1 MIIYPAIDLSAGKVV
16 RLIKGNFERKTIY
29 SNDPELQV
37 NKFESYG
44 AKWIHIV
51 DLDGALSGKNE
62 NKKAIKEVLQST
74 NCKIQLGGG
83 IRTLKNIED
92 WINLGVSRVIIGTAA
107 IKNKRFISDAVKYFP
122 ERISVGLD
130 LLKEKVAIKGWTEV
144 VANKK
149 ADYFFQKF
157 SDLGVASIIYTDIS
171 KDGLLKGPNLRQ
183 IIYYKNLIKVPLIA
197 SGGISSFDDIIK
209 LKKSNIYGTIIGKAI
224 YEKKIDLKKVFGLA

>member
-29 SNDPELQV
+29 SNDPEIQV

-62 NKKAIKEVLQST
+62 NKKAIKEILQST

-92 WINLGVSRVIIGTAA
+92 WINLGVSRIIIGTAA
-107 IKNKRFISDAVKYFP
+107 IKNKSFISDAVKYFP
-122 ERISVGLD
+122 NRISVGLD
-130 LLKEKVAIKGWTEV
+130 LFKEKVAIKGWTEV
-144 VANKK
+144 VAHKK
-149 ADYFFQKF
+149 ADYFFKKF

-209 LKKSNIYGTIIGKAI
+209 LKRSNVYGTIIGKAI

>member
-29 SNDPELQV
+29 SNNPELQV

-107 IKNKRFISDAVKYFP
+107 IKNERFISDAVKYFP
-122 ERISVGLD
+122 DRISVGLD
-130 LLKEKVAIKGWTEV
+130 LFKEKVAIKGWTEV
-144 VANKK
+144 VACKE

-209 LKKSNIYGTIIGKAI
+209 LKQSKVYGTIIGKAI

>member
-29 SNDPELQV
+29 SNNPELQV

-144 VANKK
+144 VAHKK
-149 ADYFFQKF
+149 ADYFFKKF

-209 LKKSNIYGTIIGKAI
+209 LKRSNVYGTIIGKAI

>member
-16 RLIKGNFERKTIY
+16 RLIKGNFKRKTIY
-29 SNDPELQV
+29 SINPELQV
-37 NKFESYG
+37 NKFESFG

-92 WINLGVSRVIIGTAA
+92 WINLGVTRVIIGTAA

-122 ERISVGLD
+122 NSISVGLD

-144 VANKK
+144 VAYKK
-149 ADYFFQKF
+149 ADYFFKKF
-157 SDLGVASIIYTDIS
+157 SDLGVSSIIYTDIS

-197 SGGISSFDDIIK
+197 SGGVSSFDDIIK
-209 LKKSNIYGTIIGKAI
+209 LKQSNVYGTIIGKAI
-224 YEKKIDLKKVFGLA
+224 YEKKIDLKKVFSLA

>member
-29 SNDPELQV
+29 SNDPEIQV

-122 ERISVGLD
+122 NRISVGLD

-144 VANKK
+144 VAHKK
-149 ADYFFQKF
+149 ADYFFKKF

-209 LKKSNIYGTIIGKAI
+209 LKQSNVYGTIIGKAI
-224 YEKKIDLKKVFGLA
+224 YEKNRP

>member
-29 SNDPELQV
+29 SNDPEIQV

-62 NKKAIKEVLQST
+62 NKKAIKEILQST

-92 WINLGVSRVIIGTAA
+92 WINLGVSRIIIGTAA
-107 IKNKRFISDAVKYFP
+107 IKNKSFISDAVKYFP
-122 ERISVGLD
+122 NRISVGLD
-130 LLKEKVAIKGWTEV
+130 LFKEKVAIKGWTEV
-144 VANKK
+144 VAHKK
-149 ADYFFQKF
+149 ADYFFKKF

-209 LKKSNIYGTIIGKAI
+209 LKQSNVYGTIIGKAI

>member
-29 SNDPELQV
+29 SNNPELQV

-62 NKKAIKEVLQST
+62 NKKAIKEVLKST

-92 WINLGVSRVIIGTAA
+92 WINLQEFFPCNYRNNA
-107 IKNKRFISDAVKYFP
+107 IKNKRFVSDAVKHFLTEY
-122 ERISVGLD
+122 RLD
-130 LLKEKVAIKGWTEV
+130 
-144 VANKK
+144 
-149 ADYFFQKF
+149 
-157 SDLGVASIIYTDIS
+157 
-171 KDGLLKGPNLRQ
+171 
-183 IIYYKNLIKVPLIA
+183 
-197 SGGISSFDDIIK
+197 
-209 LKKSNIYGTIIGKAI
+209 
-224 YEKKIDLKKVFGLA
+224 

>member
-92 WINLGVSRVIIGTAA
+92 WINLGVSRIIIGTAA
-107 IKNKRFISDAVKYFP
+107 IKNKSFISDAVKYFP
-122 ERISVGLD
+122 NRISVGLD
-130 LLKEKVAIKGWTEV
+130 LFKEKVAIKGWTEV
-144 VANKK
+144 VAHKK
-149 ADYFFQKF
+149 ADYFFKKF

-209 LKKSNIYGTIIGKAI
+209 LKRSNVYGTIIGKAI

>member
-122 ERISVGLD
+122 DRISVGLD
-130 LLKEKVAIKGWTEV
+130 LFKEKVAIKGWTEV

-149 ADYFFQKF
+149 ADYFFKSF
-157 SDLGVASIIYTDIS
+157 
-171 KDGLLKGPNLRQ
+171 
-183 IIYYKNLIKVPLIA
+183 LIW
-197 SGGISSFDDIIK
+197 
-209 LKKSNIYGTIIGKAI
+209 
-224 YEKKIDLKKVFGLA
+224 E